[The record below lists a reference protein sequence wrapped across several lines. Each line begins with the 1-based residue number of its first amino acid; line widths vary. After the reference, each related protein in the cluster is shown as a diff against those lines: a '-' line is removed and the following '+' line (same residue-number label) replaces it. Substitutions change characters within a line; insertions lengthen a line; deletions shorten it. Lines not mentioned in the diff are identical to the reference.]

1 MAKTQ
6 KYGIAFP
13 ITIKSMDKTMLDLNK
28 TRAEM
33 VKSEIMH
40 LLFTPKGQR
49 LRSPNFGSRLIQF
62 IFNPNDQDTWTDI
75 VSEFKD
81 MVKQWVPYCQIKDMT
96 TDISPDGDG
105 ILVQVRYS
113 VTERDGETQECELV
127 AAV

>member
-6 KYGIAFP
+6 RYGIAFP
-13 ITIKSMDKTMLDLNK
+13 VTIKSMDKTLFDFDK
-28 TRAEM
+28 TRSEM

-49 LRSPNFGSRLIQF
+49 LRSPDFGSRLIQF

-81 MVKQWVPYCQIKDMT
+81 MVKKWVPYCQINDMT
-96 TDISPDGDG
+96 TDVSQDGNG
-105 ILVQVRYS
+105 IIVQVRYS
-113 VTERDGETQECELV
+113 VTETNGETQECELI